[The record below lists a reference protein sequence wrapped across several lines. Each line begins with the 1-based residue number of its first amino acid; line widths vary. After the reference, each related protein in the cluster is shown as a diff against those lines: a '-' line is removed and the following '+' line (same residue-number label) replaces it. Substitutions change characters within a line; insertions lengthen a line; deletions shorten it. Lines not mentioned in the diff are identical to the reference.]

1 MKKSAIFGIIGGAI
15 VIASAVVAYIKRD
28 EIKEKANEIKDRL
41 KKKNQ
46 ETQAED

>member
-1 MKKSAIFGIIGGAI
+1 MKKSAIFGIIGG
-15 VIASAVVAYIKRD
+15 VLLVASAVVGYIKRD
-28 EIKEKANEIKDRL
+28 EIKEKVGEIKDRL